1 MLTNPNSSP
10 ISPGKFLPSSALQP
24 WMNSERKAKA
34 KDFPS
39 FDIVYQLNVAQC
51 ETFRASDH
59 ENCLSINS
67 SAASCHYILEDF
79 IFKTMQ
85 IDDQINTR
93 GGGGVRLV
101 SARNTYIY
109 ICYRYK
115 NSAILLLLVRKMSFV
130 NSAVTNLLLLE
141 CTKKRKNILPCRLF
155 MQHDTMECNATQYWT
170 QYKTIQHNARHD
182 NNATFK
188 EH

>member
-1 MLTNPNSSP
+1 
-10 ISPGKFLPSSALQP
+10 
-24 WMNSERKAKA
+24 MNSERKAKA

-39 FDIVYQLNVAQC
+39 FDTVYQLNVAQC

-109 ICYRYK
+109 ILCYRYK
-115 NSAILLLLVRKMSFV
+115 NSASLLLLVRKMSLV

-155 MQHDTMECNATQYWT
+155 IHDTMECNATQYWT